1 MVPME
6 SIHAERELATI
17 SPPPPSTCAIVHD
30 SAPPQLHG
38 LKGQQAQPGGGVL
51 AGAKCNPGLQ
61 HDVDDAGAL
70 GLGLTPFRD

>member
-1 MVPME
+1 MAPMV
-6 SIHAERELATI
+6 SIHAERGLTKKK
-17 SPPPPSTCAIVHD
+17 STPPLTCAIVHEG
-30 SAPPQLHG
+30 APPQLHG
-38 LKGQQAQPGGGVL
+38 LQGQQAQPGGGVL